1 MYFVRENIL
10 IPILTFVRKYSIIQ
24 IDNMNI
30 FSYIQSFKL
39 AFNYWFKSHEN
50 VFSLCSYYTRI
61 FSFCQYFFRD
71 FFLVFERGLL

>member
-24 IDNMNI
+24 IGNMNI

-39 AFNYWFKSHEN
+39 AF
-50 VFSLCSYYTRI
+50 I
-61 FSFCQYFFRD
+61 D
-71 FFLVFERGLL
+71 